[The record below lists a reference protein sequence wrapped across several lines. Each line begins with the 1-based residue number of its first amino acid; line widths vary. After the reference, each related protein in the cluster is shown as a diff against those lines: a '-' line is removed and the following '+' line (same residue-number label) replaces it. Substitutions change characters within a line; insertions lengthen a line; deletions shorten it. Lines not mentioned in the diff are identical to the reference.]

1 MILHNVGAR
10 RSPAG
15 SFAPHI
21 HRTAATFV
29 NRPDSLHIATTLRN
43 QYARGCCIGQ
53 SAGEC
58 LSHVTYDD
66 VSGWWAYLA
75 CLRLEGSQSD
85 TGTDFATFV
94 RAMEAVGTLQY
105 EDNECADDAR
115 CLVEMSD
122 GIMSPLVAQ
131 ANKTRYRVN
140 AQSVDVHANNA
151 FSEICDFLDDT
162 RRPAQWSCY
171 VNELFEALK
180 AGDVATW
187 RHFENDGSG
196 GGHSMLWCGHKRS
209 EHKLR
214 ARTSWGVDFCEQSE
228 FDVDASALGAIWE
241 THLLIG
247 AVQV

>member
-58 LSHVTYDD
+58 LSHLTDDD

-75 CLRLEGSQSD
+75 CMRLEGSQSD
-85 TGTDFATFV
+85 TGTDFATV
-94 RAMEAVGTLQY
+94 CRAMEQIGTLQY
-105 EDNECADDAR
+105 EDDECADDAR
-115 CLVEMSD
+115 CLAYLQA
-122 GIMSPLVAQ
+122 GIPPELIEQ
-131 ANKTRYRVN
+131 ASATRYRIA

-151 FSEICDFLDDT
+151 FDAICDFLDAT
-162 RRPAQWSCY
+162 KRPAQFASY
-171 VNELFEALK
+171 VNERFEAMRP
-180 AGDVATW
+180 GDVATW
-187 RHFENDGSG
+187 QHFEDDGSG

-247 AVQV
+247 SVQV